1 MIDDFKILG
10 IEQTNDIELIK
21 AAYRKRVKEIHPDIC
36 PDDEKYR
43 NHLLFIEINKAYK
56 RLLERKESVEEHA
69 VVINEKINGII
80 LHKDPAFVYYKA
92 GIKCL
97 QKVHPSVW
105 TKNSV
110 EESESI
116 QVIRDLFTLLPKSY
130 YYFSIVVFEYSKSIW
145 VGDSKEKME
154 TIEKRT
160 RQYKDIIES
169 FHKWPNV
176 KHERE
181 KRLNGIIE
189 RTKELEESEGKKLK
203 WPR

>member
-1 MIDDFKILG
+1 LIDDFRILG
-10 IEQTNDIELIK
+10 IEQTNDISIIK

-56 RLLERKESVEEHA
+56 RLLERKKTIENN
-69 VVINEKINGII
+69 VVVNEDRIKGII
-80 LHKDPAFVYYKA
+80 VHKDPAFVYYKA
-92 GIKCL
+92 GIKCF

-105 TKNSV
+105 IKNSV

-116 QVIRDLFTLLPKSY
+116 QVIRDLITLLPKSY
-130 YYFSIVVFEYSKSIW
+130 YYFSIVVFEYPNSIW
-145 VGDSKEKME
+145 VDDSKEKME

-160 RQYKDIIES
+160 KQYKDIIES

-181 KRLNGIIE
+181 KRLNEIIE
-189 RTKELEESEGKKLK
+189 RTKELEESEGKKFR
-203 WPR
+203 WPK